1 MGIDL
6 KGRYQVYTDVDGKF
20 RFRLRAA
27 NNKILVVSEVY
38 ESKVGCTNGVKSV
51 QKNCQSQ
58 IEDKTIEGERLPN
71 PKYEIFADAQLEFRF
86 NLIAPNGQII
96 ASSEG
101 YKSKR
106 GCIKGIE
113 AVKNSCGADIED
125 LTTNQ
130 IAEKRTEK
138 IGKQVSGIVDTGIA
152 MLSPPNVVESGS
164 IVTFEG
170 WLMTKTGKGIG
181 KVTIN
186 IMEYDR
192 SFMRD
197 DVLISGVTGKDGS
210 FNINWKSYQQDW
222 WDDSVEIY
230 ARFKGT
236 EDYKPIRS
244 ANYRIRVI

>member
-1 MGIDL
+1 MA
-6 KGRYQVYTDVDGKF
+6 KYQIYKDVEGKY
-20 RFRLRAA
+20 RFRLRDS
-27 NNKILVVSEVY
+27 NNKIVAVSEAY
-38 ESKVGCTNGVKSV
+38 ESKAGCTNGVKSV
-51 QKNCQSQ
+51 QKNCQTR

-71 PKYEIFADAQLEFRF
+71 PKYEIFADANLEFRF

-125 LTTNQ
+125 LTINQ
-130 IAEKRTEK
+130 IAEKGTEK
-138 IGKQVSGIVDTGIA
+138 IGKQVIGIVDTGIA

-164 IVTFEG
+164 TVTFEG
-170 WLMTKTGKGIG
+170 WLMTTEGKGIG
-181 KVTIN
+181 EATIN
-186 IMEYDR
+186 ILERDR
-192 SFMRD
+192 SFMGD
-197 DVLISGVTGKDGS
+197 KVLTSGVTGKDGS
-210 FNINWKSYQQDW
+210 FSINWKSYQQDW

-236 EDYKPIRS
+236 ENYKPTRS
-244 ANYRIRVI
+244 ASYRIRVV